1 MSATI
6 EKKNVKVVVASIL
19 QPVNNFPVFQG
30 NGEIWSHKAGGH
42 LIQV

>member
-6 EKKNVKVVVASIL
+6 EKKNVEVVVVSIL
-19 QPVNNFPVFQG
+19 QKCYKSG

-42 LIQV
+42 LIQA